1 MRSLSVVLPAWN
13 EQGTVGRVVRAAL
26 EQLDRRG
33 IPGEVIVVDDG
44 STDGT
49 GRVVAALAAADSRV
63 RGLRHLENRGYGRAL
78 RTGTAACR
86 YEHVL
91 WTDADAQFDLGD
103 LARLEPWAAEF
114 DLVLGYRP
122 TRADPL
128 HRRVNARLWNSAVSG
143 LFDSGVRDVDCA
155 FKLVARAV
163 FDRVPLASDTA
174 FISAELVLG
183 ARAAGLRVHEV
194 PVSHLPRAAGRATGA
209 RPDVVLRAAWDL
221 GRRVVVGPNPAPPLR
236 APTRSR

>member
-1 MRSLSVVLPAWN
+1 VRSLSVVLPAWN
-13 EQGTVGRVVRAAL
+13 EQGTVGRVVHAAL

-44 STDGT
+44 SVDAT
-49 GRVVAALAAADSRV
+49 GVVVARLAAADARV
-63 RGLRHLENRGYGRAL
+63 RVIDHGVNRGYGRAV
-78 RTGTAACR
+78 RSGAAACR

-91 WTDADAQFDLGD
+91 LTDADGQFDLAD

-128 HRRVNARLWNSAVSG
+128 HRRLNGRLWNTAVSG
-143 LFDSGVRDVDCA
+143 LFDTGVRDVDCA
-155 FKLVARAV
+155 FKLVARGV
-163 FDRVPLASDTA
+163 FDRVALTTDTA
-174 FISAELVLG
+174 FISTELVLG

-194 PVSHLPRAAGRATGA
+194 PVSHFPRVSGQATGA
-209 RPDVVLRAAWDL
+209 RADVVLRAAWDL
-221 GRRVVVGPNPAPPLR
+221 GRRAVAGPA
-236 APTRSR
+236 ATRSR